1 MDDLRLAS
9 LLCARLCHDL
19 IGPVGAVNNG
29 LELLADEVPEAPAD
43 IVELLVESGGE
54 ASRRL
59 QFYRAAYGA
68 ARGGRTLDTARRV
81 ALGLFTSA
89 KITLDWPE
97 DAISAPGP
105 GSALAE
111 HPDFSRLVLNMVLC
125 ATEMLPRGGGI
136 ALRFAAAAGGAPCV
150 TASGPATKVTDDMRL
165 TLAGAADIAALD
177 ARAIGFYLTA
187 RLAAALGGSVEL
199 TTPAPDT
206 VELRMI
212 LSPDA

>member
-1 MDDLRLAS
+1 MDELRLAS

-19 IGPVGAVNNG
+19 VGPVGAVNNG
-29 LELLADEVPEAPAD
+29 LELLVDEMPEAPDD
-43 IVELLVESGGE
+43 IVELLVESGNE

-81 ALGLFTSA
+81 AQALFTSG
-89 KITLDWPE
+89 KITLEWPE
-97 DAISAPGP
+97 DTAPAPGP
-105 GSALAE
+105 ALAE
-111 HPDFSRLVLNMVLC
+111 HPDFSRRVLNLVLC
-125 ATEMLPRGGGI
+125 ATEMLPRGGRV
-136 ALRFAAAAGGAPCV
+136 ALRFAAAAGGPPCV
-150 TASGPATKVTDDMRL
+150 TAVGPAINVTDAARL
-165 TLAGAADIAALD
+165 TLSGATDIAALD
-177 ARAIGFYLTA
+177 ARAIMFYLTA

-206 VELRMI
+206 VELCMT

>member
-1 MDDLRLAS
+1 MDELRLAS

-19 IGPVGAVNNG
+19 VGPVGAVNNG
-29 LELLADEVPEAPAD
+29 LELLVDEMPEAPDD
-43 IVELLVESGGE
+43 IVELLVESGNE

-81 ALGLFTSA
+81 AQALFTSG
-89 KITLDWPE
+89 KITLEWP
-97 DAISAPGP
+97 DDTASGP
-105 GSALAE
+105 ALAE

-125 ATEMLPRGGGI
+125 ATEMLPRGGRV
-136 ALRFAAAAGGAPCV
+136 ALRFAAAAGGPPCV
-150 TASGPATKVTDDMRL
+150 TAVGPAIKVTDVARL
-165 TLAGAADIAALD
+165 TLSGATDIAALD
-177 ARAIGFYLTA
+177 PRAIMFYLTA
-187 RLAAALGGSVEL
+187 LLAATLGGSVEL

-206 VELRMI
+206 VELRMT